1 MCLSFPIILIMGV
14 NYSPQLIP
22 LMSLVTG
29 VGMFFSVKHE
39 NQLRVL
45 CDSVVN
51 SSFLNQP

>member
-39 NQLRVL
+39 NQL
-45 CDSVVN
+45 
-51 SSFLNQP
+51 